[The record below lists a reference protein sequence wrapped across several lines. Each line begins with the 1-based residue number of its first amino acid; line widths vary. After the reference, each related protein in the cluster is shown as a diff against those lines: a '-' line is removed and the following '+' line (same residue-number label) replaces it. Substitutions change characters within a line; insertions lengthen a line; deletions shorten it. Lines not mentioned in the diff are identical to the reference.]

1 VGQIDRED
9 RVKPEDAVMLR
20 WSMKAKPVLRT
31 LDGAIRQARKDLVPT
46 AASLS
51 AVGWSLGAASN
62 TAIAWCENN
71 PCPDRT
77 SDQDLIDLFEL
88 LDNTAEAME
97 ESASI
102 NPTPAITGFDD
113 ILVSISDSVAKILK
127 TIQRLRQEAQRI
139 GGPAWIPATHQ
150 GDDSAS

>member
-1 VGQIDRED
+1 VGRRGAVGQGDGAD
-9 RVKPEDAVMLR
+9 QVKPEDALMLR
-20 WSMKAKPVLRT
+20 WAMKARPVLRT
-31 LDGAIRQARKDLVPT
+31 LDGAIRQARKDLIQTPE
-46 AASLS
+46 SLR

-71 PCPDRT
+71 PCPDKT

-88 LDNTAEAME
+88 LDSTAEAME

-113 ILVSISDSVAKILK
+113 ILVTISDSVAKILK
-127 TIQRLRQEAQRI
+127 TIQRLR
-139 GGPAWIPATHQ
+139 
-150 GDDSAS
+150 

>member
-1 VGQIDRED
+1 VSSTADWPPDLERRQQREF
-9 RVKPEDAVMLR
+9 LR
-20 WSMKAKPVLRT
+20 QPLRI
-31 LDGAIRQARKDLVPT
+31 LDGAIRQARKDLVPA

-71 PCPDRT
+71 PCPDKT

-88 LDNTAEAME
+88 LDSTAEAME
-97 ESASI
+97 ESVSI

-127 TIQRLRQEAQRI
+127 TIQRLR
-139 GGPAWIPATHQ
+139 
-150 GDDSAS
+150 